1 MQIDPFD
8 FVFLISDLAEM
19 THPYFFGYGSLVN
32 AATHRYAPTERLRIQ
47 GWRRTWR
54 QAIDHPVALLS
65 AVPDDHSAIDGLIAP
80 VPDNDWAALDIREQ
94 GYDRLTL
101 SVGSLPEMYQEHDI
115 AIYAVPETPA
125 DTDAQRPP
133 ILLSY
138 LDVVLQ
144 GYLQQF
150 GPQGAN
156 LFLETTDGWD
166 RPVLND
172 RAAPL
177 YPRHQA
183 LDAAQLAFV
192 DQAIERLAV
201 SVFPP

>member
-1 MQIDPFD
+1 M
-8 FVFLISDLAEM
+8 
-19 THPYFFGYGSLVN
+19 N

-65 AVPDDHSAIDGLIAP
+65 AVPDDHTAIDGLIAP

-101 SVGSLPEMYQEHDI
+101 SVSSLPEMYQEHDI
-115 AIYAVPETPA
+115 AIYAVPVTPA

-138 LDVVLQ
+138 LECGSSGLSAAV
-144 GYLQQF
+144 
-150 GPQGAN
+150 
-156 LFLETTDGWD
+156 
-166 RPVLND
+166 RP
-172 RAAPL
+172 AGC
-177 YPRHQA
+177 
-183 LDAAQLAFV
+183 
-192 DQAIERLAV
+192 
-201 SVFPP
+201 

>member
-1 MQIDPFD
+1 
-8 FVFLISDLAEM
+8 
-19 THPYFFGYGSLVN
+19 
-32 AATHRYAPTERLRIQ
+32 
-47 GWRRTWR
+47 
-54 QAIDHPVALLS
+54 
-65 AVPDDHSAIDGLIAP
+65 
-80 VPDNDWAALDIREQ
+80 
-94 GYDRLTL
+94 
-101 SVGSLPEMYQEHDI
+101 MYQEHDI

-156 LFLETTDGWD
+156 LFLETTDGWN
-166 RPVLND
+166 RPILND

-192 DQAIERLAV
+192 DRAIERVAV
-201 SVFPP
+201 SVVQP